1 MQRKTIEARKWCGIK
16 TASFLVVKEFQ
27 KELLYF
33 DEECKNTCIQILNIT
48 IELKCKREYF
58 HK

>member
-1 MQRKTIEARKWCGIK
+1 MQRKTIEARKGRGIK

-33 DEECKNTCIQILNIT
+33 DEECKNICNQTVNIT

>member
-1 MQRKTIEARKWCGIK
+1 MQRKTIEGRKGCGIK

-33 DEECKNTCIQILNIT
+33 DEECKNTYIQILNIT

>member
-1 MQRKTIEARKWCGIK
+1 MQKKTIEVRKGRLIK
-16 TASFLVVKEFQ
+16 TAYFLVVKDFHI
-27 KELLYF
+27 ELLYF
-33 DEECKNTCIQILNIT
+33 DEECKNICNQTVNIT